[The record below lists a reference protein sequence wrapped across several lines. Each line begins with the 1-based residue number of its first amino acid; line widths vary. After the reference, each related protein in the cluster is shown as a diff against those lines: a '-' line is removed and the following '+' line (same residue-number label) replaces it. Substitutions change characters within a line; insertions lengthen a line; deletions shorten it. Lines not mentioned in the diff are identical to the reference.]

1 MANTPLAGAPVLA
14 GDLAAIFPTDVD
26 AWDTYS
32 PTITQS
38 VNVTY
43 TSEYCSFMKIGR
55 LLVVQM
61 SLSITGT
68 GTAANAVAVTFPT
81 GVGSPVGYRIV
92 GHGAIYD
99 ASASTWYP
107 GPAYYASA
115 TTFNIGASSGN
126 GGALGLTAFTAAL
139 ASGDKVSAVLT
150 MQMNS

>member
-1 MANTPLAGAPVLA
+1 MAVPKAGAKIRASDWTTVFPV
-14 GDLAAIFPTDVD
+14 DTD
-26 AWDTYS
+26 AWPAYA

-43 TSEYCSFMKIGR
+43 TTEYCSYTKIGR
-55 LLVVQM
+55 LLIAQM

-81 GVGSPVGYRIV
+81 GVGSPVGYRV
-92 GHGAIYD
+92 LGHGAIYD
-99 ASASTWYP
+99 ASAGTWYP
-107 GPAYYASA
+107 GPVYYASA
-115 TTFNIGASSGN
+115 TTFNIGASTGN

-150 MQMNS
+150 MQMTS